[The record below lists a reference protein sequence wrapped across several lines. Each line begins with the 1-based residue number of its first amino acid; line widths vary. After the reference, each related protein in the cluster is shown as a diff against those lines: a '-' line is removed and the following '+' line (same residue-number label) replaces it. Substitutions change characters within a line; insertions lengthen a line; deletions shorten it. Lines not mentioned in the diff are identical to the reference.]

1 MCYRSLPVKD
11 RTTSVVRYKVYNL
24 AVNQMSSDVGSSI
37 LSRRTKQSN
46 STQKGSTMNTQY
58 APDYPTPTTT
68 VVTVP
73 TTGYNELPATGGDSI
88 VYTVAGLII
97 VVAGL
102 AAMVAGFFANR
113 NPRR

>member
-1 MCYRSLPVKD
+1 MSDGTQQTV
-11 RTTSVVRYKVYNL
+11 NL
-24 AVNQMSSDVGSSI
+24 WLSSI
-37 LSRRTKQSN
+37 GGSIPSRRTKQSN

-102 AAMVAGFFANR
+102 AAMIAGFFAAR